1 MSLLNILFLLF
12 LITLI
17 IIGIVLMNKASESGS
32 KELMALGLTFAIVG
46 AIFVIDPERL
56 RRSGVLRAD
65 NHNKIQAET
74 VMDLVL
80 DQNVVDSFADYLDF
94 KERR

>member
-46 AIFVIDPERL
+46 AIFVIVCFP
-56 RRSGVLRAD
+56 
-65 NHNKIQAET
+65 
-74 VMDLVL
+74 
-80 DQNVVDSFADYLDF
+80 
-94 KERR
+94 

>member
-46 AIFVIDPERL
+46 AIFVNL
-56 RRSGVLRAD
+56 
-65 NHNKIQAET
+65 Q
-74 VMDLVL
+74 
-80 DQNVVDSFADYLDF
+80 
-94 KERR
+94 

>member
-17 IIGIVLMNKASESGS
+17 IIGIVLMKKASESGS

-46 AIFVIDPERL
+46 AIFITNFGRL
-56 RRSGVLRAD
+56 FG
-65 NHNKIQAET
+65 
-74 VMDLVL
+74 
-80 DQNVVDSFADYLDF
+80 F
-94 KERR
+94 